1 MHSSHCQL
9 FCYTNLRLTN
19 KYAQQNDIQL
29 FIFQGSPRKDFYY
42 NMGFRVCQQK
52 LGINLHIFTK
62 NSFLPQSIF
71 FDYGG
76 ADFGRRKLCK
86 KRVFYFS
93 DVTDQLLFR
102 CLLTT

>member
-76 ADFGRRKLCK
+76 AEIKLWGPWNGETLCLRPGR
-86 KRVFYFS
+86 VS
-93 DVTDQLLFR
+93 
-102 CLLTT
+102 